1 MKLPIWVDNV
11 PHKSYRLFNKM
22 TNTRHEKNA
31 FKLLISAVQETS
43 KTLYSI
49 DVALVSLVSK
59 GEYLLLKMLCTLDA
73 RP

>member
-1 MKLPIWVDNV
+1 
-11 PHKSYRLFNKM
+11 M

-31 FKLLISAVQETS
+31 FKLLISAIQETS